1 MTHALLDRNNVNAKP
16 ATGLV
21 RPLPPGPLDIIGDI
35 HGEMDALTALMDRLG
50 YSRENEHPEGRRL
63 IFLGDFVDR
72 GPDSA
77 GVMEKVMALI
87 ERGVAYAVLGNHE
100 LNLFDNEKKADHNAW
115 YFGSDKPELA
125 KLKIDDARKA
135 KLEGFM
141 KSLPVA
147 MEREDLRVVH
157 AAWHGP
163 SIDLIREESDAVSVL
178 KRYKEQISAE
188 FSALGI
194 VDKIERELAL
204 QNRNPIKLLTSGP
217 EKKADKPFKAN
228 GKLREVEREIWWDH
242 YHEEVFVAFG
252 HYWRDAPADFQK
264 GPNLFEGYEPHHIL
278 GAGQAISIDYSV
290 GARSHTKLGG
300 TRLAALR
307 WPERKLM
314 FDDGQTMAIEVRV
327 KK

>member
-264 GPNLFEGYEPHHIL
+264 GPNLFEGYETHHIL

-290 GARSHTKLGG
+290 GARSHTKKGG